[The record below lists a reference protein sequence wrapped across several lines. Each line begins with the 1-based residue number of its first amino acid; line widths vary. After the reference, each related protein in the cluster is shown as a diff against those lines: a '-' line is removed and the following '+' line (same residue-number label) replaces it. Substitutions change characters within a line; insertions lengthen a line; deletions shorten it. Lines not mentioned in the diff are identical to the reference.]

1 MENKFLIDLQIKFG
15 LTDDQLSKIVNIAY
29 QLDYSDPEHADFQKL
44 MAFVCENKLTSMP
57 NQQLIEELKRKGFG
71 PQESQS

>member
-1 MENKFLIDLQIKFG
+1 MENKFLIDLQVKFG

-29 QLDYSDPEHADFQKL
+29 QLEYTNAENPDFQKL
-44 MAFVCENKLTSMP
+44 VAFICENDLVETP

-71 PQESQS
+71 PQEPTL

>member
-1 MENKFLIDLQIKFG
+1 MENKFLIDLQVKFG

-29 QLDYSDPEHADFQKL
+29 QLEYSDAENPDFQKL
-44 MAFVCENKLTSMP
+44 VAFICENDLVEVP

-71 PQESQS
+71 PQETTL